1 MKYKESKIIYLVQ
14 TWSEQELKLEM
25 VSEQERK
32 LHEWPGEMMNSE
44 QEEMMN
50 SEQEEMMNSEQ
61 ELQAVVEPEIVMKMK
76 QEIWKVAEQK
86 KKIKGTVWKF
96 KK

>member
-14 TWSEQELKLEM
+14 TWSEQELDFEQELKLEM

-32 LHEWPGEMMNSE
+32 LHEWPG
-44 QEEMMN
+44 EMMN

>member
-14 TWSEQELKLEM
+14 TWSEQELDFEQELKLEM

-50 SEQEEMMNSEQ
+50 SEQE
-61 ELQAVVEPEIVMKMK
+61 LQAVVEPEIVMKMK
-76 QEIWKVAEQK
+76 KEIWKVAEQK
-86 KKIKGTVWKF
+86 K
-96 KK
+96 